1 MKEENNIDVKPNSSE
16 SQNKNKNVKKEK
28 FNKGFFKKLTEH
40 FDKHSWFYAEIVGI
54 LGQTALKLLGGN

>member
-1 MKEENNIDVKPNSSE
+1 MSVNAI
-16 SQNKNKNVKKEK
+16 
-28 FNKGFFKKLTEH
+28 KGFFKKLTEH